1 MNNKH
6 SLAQLGWNAF
16 FQQQL
21 SLQELEQ
28 STIGRVLEHHRNRY
42 LIETETRQFSL
53 LIRPDMPALTVGD
66 WLLVDAEELFIRL
79 LDRLTLLSRKA
90 AGSKVAE
97 QLIAANVNTLFI
109 VNALNHDF
117 NLSRIERYLA
127 IAHDSG
133 CEPVI
138 ILTKEDRCENVADY
152 LQQVQTLDPF
162 LMAETVNSLDSKSVE
177 KLNSWCKK
185 GQTVAFVGSSG
196 VGKSTLVNTLMQ
208 DELLATGGVRED
220 DNKGRHTTTSRALF
234 VMPSGGVLLDT
245 PGIRE
250 LKIVDCEQGV
260 NETFSDISELAT
272 QCRFSD
278 CSHQA
283 EPHCAVQNAL
293 IKGDL
298 DERRLTNYFKLLREQ
313 KRNGETL
320 AQSRSSD
327 KSLTKFYKKTQQQGR
342 SLKQSND

>member
-1 MNNKH
+1 MNTH
-6 SLAQLGWNAF
+6 LSLSQLGWNAF
-16 FQQQL
+16 FQQQI
-21 SLQELEQ
+21 SLEDLENF
-28 STIGRVLEHHRNRY
+28 TIARVLAHHRSHY
-42 LIETETRQFSL
+42 VMQTETQQFSL
-53 LIRPDMPALTVGD
+53 TIRPNMTALTVGD
-66 WLLVDAEELFIRL
+66 WVLVDENKQLIRL

-127 IAHDSG
+127 LAYERG

-138 ILTKEDRCENVADY
+138 VLSKEDCCENVADY
-152 LQQVQTLDPF
+152 LQQVQMLDPF
-162 LMAETVNSLDSKSVE
+162 LMVETVNSLEIQSVE
-177 KLNSWCKK
+177 KLHSWCKK

-208 DELLATGGVRED
+208 EQLLTTAGVRED
-220 DNKGRHTTTSRALF
+220 DDKGRHTTTSRALF

-250 LKIVDCEQGV
+250 LKIADCEQGV
-260 NETFSDISELAT
+260 HETFSDINTLASL
-272 QCRFSD
+272 CRFSD

-283 EPHCAVQNAL
+283 EPHCAVQNA
-293 IKGDL
+293 IEQGEL
-298 DERRLTNYFKLLREQ
+298 DERRLNNYFKLLREQ
-313 KRNGETL
+313 KCNGASL
-320 AQSRSSD
+320 AESRSSD
-327 KSLTKFYKKTQQQGR
+327 KSLTKFYKSAQKQGR
-342 SLKQSND
+342 LLKQTGE

>member
-1 MNNKH
+1 MNNEI
-6 SLAQLGWNAF
+6 SLSQLGWNAF

-21 SLQELEQ
+21 SLDELENN
-28 STIGRVLEHHRNRY
+28 TIGRVLEHHRSRY
-42 LIETETRQFSL
+42 LIQTKKGPFSL
-53 LIRPDMPALTVGD
+53 EIRPNMVPLTVGD
-66 WLLVDAEELFIRL
+66 WILVNQLQQFVRE

-127 IAHDSG
+127 IAHESG

-138 ILTKEDRCENVADY
+138 VLTKEDRCENIDDF
-152 LQQVQTLDPF
+152 LQKVQTLDPF
-162 LMAETVNSLDSKSVE
+162 LMVETVNSLDEKSVG
-177 KLNSWCKK
+177 KLNSWCKT

-208 DELLATGGVRED
+208 EPLLATGGVRED

-234 VMPSGGVLLDT
+234 VMPNGGVLLDT

-250 LKIVDCEQGV
+250 LKIADCEQGV
-260 NETFSDISELAT
+260 NETFSDIGLLAQ
-272 QCRFSD
+272 QCRFAD
-278 CSHQA
+278 CHHQA
-283 EPHCAVQNAL
+283 EPNCAVQKAL
-293 IKGDL
+293 DAGEL
-298 DERRLTNYFKLLREQ
+298 DERRLNNYFKLLREQ
-313 KRNGETL
+313 KRNGASL
-320 AQSRSSD
+320 AESRSAD
-327 KSLTKFYKKTQQQGR
+327 KNLTKFYKKTQQQGR
-342 SLKQSND
+342 SLKQSDK

>member
-1 MNNKH
+1 M
-6 SLAQLGWNAF
+6 SLPQLGWSAF

-21 SLQELEQ
+21 SLDELE
-28 STIGRVLEHHRNRY
+28 SSAVALIVEHHRTRY
-42 LIETETRQFSL
+42 LLQTETEQLSL
-53 LIRPDMPALTVGD
+53 TITAAMPALTVGD
-66 WLLVDAEELFIRL
+66 WLLIDSDKLFIRA

-90 AGSKVAE
+90 AGTKVAE

-138 ILTKEDRCENVADY
+138 ILTKQDRCENVEDY
-152 LQQVQTLDPF
+152 LQQVQGLDPF
-162 LMAETVNSLDSKSVE
+162 LMVEAVNALDINSVE
-177 KLNSWCKK
+177 KLHGWCKT

-208 DELLATGGVRED
+208 QQLLTTAEARAD
-220 DNKGRHTTTSRALF
+220 DDKGRHTTTSRALF
-234 VMPSGGVLLDT
+234 VMPTGGVLLDT

-250 LKIVDCEQGV
+250 LKIADCEEGI
-260 NETFSDISELAT
+260 NAAFSDISELAT

-278 CSHQA
+278 CSHQS
-283 EPHCAVQNAL
+283 EPGCAVQKAL
-293 IKGDL
+293 AAGSI
-298 DERRLTNYFKLLREQ
+298 DERRLTNFFKLLREQ
-313 KRNGETL
+313 QRNGATL
-320 AQSRSSD
+320 AESRSAD
-327 KSLTKFYKKTQQQGR
+327 KNLTKFYKRTQHLGR
-342 SLKQSND
+342 LNKQSGK

>member
-1 MNNKH
+1 MTTNL
-6 SLAQLGWNAF
+6 SLPQLGWNAF

-21 SLQELEQ
+21 SLDELES
-28 STIGRVLEHHRNRY
+28 STIGRVLSHHRNRY
-42 LIETETRQFSL
+42 LIQTDSKQFSL
-53 LIRPDMPALTVGD
+53 EIRPNMVALTVGD
-66 WLLVDAEELFIRL
+66 WILVDQEQQLSKA

-127 IAHDSG
+127 IAYDSG

-138 ILTKEDRCENVADY
+138 VLTKEDRCENVDDY

-162 LMAETVNSLDSKSVE
+162 LMVETVNSLDSQSVE
-177 KLNSWCKK
+177 KLNSWCKT

-208 DELLATGGVRED
+208 DDLLATGGVRED

-250 LKIVDCEQGV
+250 LKIADCEQGV
-260 NETFSDISELAT
+260 NETFSDIGELAE
-272 QCRFSD
+272 QCRFAD

-283 EPHCAVQNAL
+283 EPHCAVQKAL
-293 IKGDL
+293 QSGAL
-298 DERRLTNYFKLLREQ
+298 DERRLNNYFKLLREQ
-313 KRNGETL
+313 QRNGASL
-320 AQSRSSD
+320 AENRSND
-327 KSLTKFYKKTQQQGR
+327 KNLTKYYKKTQQQGR
-342 SLKQSND
+342 SIKQSR

>member
-1 MNNKH
+1 MNTTM
-6 SLAQLGWNAF
+6 SLHQLGWSGF

-21 SLQELEQ
+21 SLDEFENCR
-28 STIGRVLEHHRNRY
+28 IARVLEHHRTRY
-42 LIETETRQFSL
+42 LLQTETEQLSL
-53 LIRPDMPALTVGD
+53 TIKADMPALTVGD
-66 WLLVDAEELFIRL
+66 WLLIDADKLFIRA

-127 IAHDSG
+127 IAHESG

-138 ILTKEDRCENVADY
+138 ILTKQDCCENVDDY
-152 LQQVQTLDPF
+152 LQQIHALDSL
-162 LMAETVNSLDSKSVE
+162 LMVEAVNSLDVQSVE
-177 KLNSWCKK
+177 KLHGWCKT

-208 DELLATGGVRED
+208 EQILATAEARAD
-220 DNKGRHTTTSRALF
+220 DDKGRHTTTSRSLF
-234 VMPSGGVLLDT
+234 VMPTGGVLLDT

-250 LKIVDCEQGV
+250 LKIADCEEGI
-260 NETFSDISELAT
+260 NAAFSDISELAT

-283 EPHCAVQNAL
+283 EPGCAVQKAL
-293 IKGDL
+293 KAGII
-298 DERRLTNYFKLLREQ
+298 DERRLTNFFKLLREQ
-313 KRNGETL
+313 KRNGATL
-320 AQSRSSD
+320 AESRSAD
-327 KSLTKFYKKTQQQGR
+327 KNLTKFYKKTQNLGR
-342 SLKQSND
+342 LNKQSGD

>member
-1 MNNKH
+1 MNNE
-6 SLAQLGWNAF
+6 LALSKLGWNAF

-21 SLQELEQ
+21 SLEELE
-28 STIGRVLEHHRNRY
+28 SSIIGRVLEHHRSRY
-42 LIETETRQFSL
+42 LIQTETMQFSL
-53 LIRPDMPALTVGD
+53 EIRPNMVALTVGD
-66 WLLVDAEELFIRL
+66 WILVNEDQQLVRELE
-79 LDRLTLLSRKA
+79 RLTLLSRKA

-117 NLSRIERYLA
+117 NLSGIERYLA
-127 IAHDSG
+127 IAHESG

-138 ILTKEDRCENVADY
+138 VLTKEDRCENVDDY

-162 LMAETVNSLDSKSVE
+162 LMIETVNSLDVHSVE
-177 KLNSWCKK
+177 KLNSWCKT

-234 VMPSGGVLLDT
+234 VMPNGGILLDT

-250 LKIVDCEQGV
+250 LKIADCEQGV
-260 NETFSDISELAT
+260 NETFSDIGTLAT
-272 QCRFSD
+272 QCRFAD

-283 EPHCAVQNAL
+283 EPHCAVQKAL
-293 IKGDL
+293 DSGEL

-313 KRNGETL
+313 KRNGASL
-320 AQSRSSD
+320 AESRSND

-342 SLKQSND
+342 SLKQSDK

>member
-1 MNNKH
+1 MNN
-6 SLAQLGWNAF
+6 SLSLPQLGWNAF

-21 SLQELEQ
+21 SLDDLEN
-28 STIGRVLEHHRNRY
+28 SIIGRVLEQHRNRY
-42 LIETETRQFSL
+42 LIQTESTQFSL
-53 LIRPDMPALTVGD
+53 SIRPDVDMLTVGD
-66 WLLVDAEELFIRL
+66 WILVDQEHQLTRL
-79 LDRLTLLSRKA
+79 LERLTLLSRKA
-90 AGSKVAE
+90 PGTKLAE

-138 ILTKEDRCENVADY
+138 VLTKEDRCDNVQDY
-152 LQQVQTLDPF
+152 LDQLKTLDPF
-162 LMAETVNSLDSKSVE
+162 LMVETVNSLDSLSVQ
-177 KLNSWCKK
+177 KLYSWCKT

-208 DELLATGGVRED
+208 EELLATAGVQED
-220 DNKGRHTTTSRALF
+220 DNKGHHTTTSRALF

-260 NETFSDISELAT
+260 KETFTDISELAT
-272 QCRFSD
+272 LCRFSD

-283 EPHCAVQNAL
+283 EPHCAVQKAL
-293 IKGDL
+293 EKGDL
-298 DERRLTNYFKLLREQ
+298 DERRLNNYFKLLREQ
-313 KRNGETL
+313 KRNGASL
-320 AQSRSSD
+320 AENRHAD
-327 KSLTKFYKKTQQQGR
+327 KNLTKHHKLVQKQERLHKKAGE
-342 SLKQSND
+342 

>member
-1 MNNKH
+1 MNTNL
-6 SLAQLGWNAF
+6 SLSQLGWNAF

-21 SLQELEQ
+21 SIEDLETN
-28 STIGRVLEHHRNRY
+28 TIARVLSHHRSRY
-42 LIETETRQFSL
+42 LVQSDKQQFAL
-53 LIRPDMPALTVGD
+53 EILPNMQPLTVGD
-66 WLLVDAEELFIRL
+66 WILVDEQKLLIRV

-127 IAHDSG
+127 IAYDSG

-138 ILTKEDRCENVADY
+138 VLTKEDCCENVEDY
-152 LQQVQTLDPF
+152 LQQVQSLDPF
-162 LMAETVNSLDSKSVE
+162 LMVETVNSLEAQSVE
-177 KLNSWCKK
+177 KLNSWCKT

-208 DELLATGGVRED
+208 DELLATGGVRID

-234 VMPSGGVLLDT
+234 VMANGGVLLDT

-250 LKIVDCEQGV
+250 LKIADCEQGV
-260 NETFSDISELAT
+260 NETFSDISDLAT

-283 EPHCAVQNAL
+283 EPNCAVQKAL
-293 IKGDL
+293 ESGEL
-298 DERRLTNYFKLLREQ
+298 DERRLHNYFKLLREQ
-313 KRNGETL
+313 QRNGASL
-320 AQSRSSD
+320 AENRSSD
-327 KSLTKFYKKTQQQGR
+327 KSFTKYCKSTQKQGR
-342 SLKQSND
+342 LYKQTGE